1 MAVAT
6 TGSTVIGTIPGL
18 QTHMT
23 GGGGIVDLTYV
34 NGDPDGVV
42 TCVQASGIAVDV
54 SAGNYYISK
63 VAGGSTWYSLGS
75 TT

>member
-1 MAVAT
+1 MAVTT
-6 TGSTVIGTIPGL
+6 TGSTVLGTIPGL
-18 QTHMT
+18 KKHL
-23 GGGGIVDLTYV
+23 GGGIVELTHV

-54 SAGNYYISK
+54 TNENYYMSK
-63 VAGGSTWYSLGS
+63 VAGGSTWFTLGS